1 MSHDLL
7 EMTPLATAPPAPALA
22 SLLHNLLAPPPA
34 ASTDGYAF
42 EAALCQIE
50 SQSPSVR
57 PATGE
62 PAATQPQREAAALAA
77 RARLLARLLGDV
89 SRHLD
94 AEDARVLYA
103 TAARVAGE
111 LIAGFG
117 PSASTVASDPALS
130 PADRMAAVMAA
141 AEARLLA
148 EAIGVV
154 RDRLQTGAR
163 CPGERPTR
171 AALAGRKLS

>member
-1 MSHDLL
+1 MPHKHHHT
-7 EMTPLATAPPAPALA
+7 TPTTPSPAPALA
-22 SLLHNLLAPPPA
+22 SLLHDLLAPAPVE
-34 ASTDGYAF
+34 STAGYAF

-50 SQSPSVR
+50 SLSPVVR
-57 PATGE
+57 PAAGD
-62 PAATQPQREAAALAA
+62 PANGSQAQREAAALAA
-77 RARLLARLLGDV
+77 RARHLARLLADV

-111 LIAGFG
+111 LVAGFG
-117 PSASTVASDPALS
+117 PSASEVASDPALS
-130 PADRMAAVMAA
+130 PADRTAAMMAA

-154 RDRLQTGAR
+154 RDRLPSAPRRRSGR
-163 CPGERPTR
+163 
-171 AALAGRKLS
+171 RKLVA

>member
-1 MSHDLL
+1 MPHKRHH
-7 EMTPLATAPPAPALA
+7 TTQTASPPPPVPALA
-22 SLLHNLLAPPPA
+22 SLLHDLLAPTPVE
-34 ASTDGYAF
+34 STVGYAF

-50 SQSPSVR
+50 SQSPAVR
-57 PATGE
+57 PAAGD
-62 PAATQPQREAAALAA
+62 AANGSKAQREAAALAA
-77 RARLLARLLGDV
+77 RARHLARLLADV

-111 LIAGFG
+111 LITGFG
-117 PSASTVASDPALS
+117 PSATEVASDPALS
-130 PADRMAAVMAA
+130 PADRTAAMMAA

-154 RDRLQTGAR
+154 RDRLQTAPRRHGGR
-163 CPGERPTR
+163 
-171 AALAGRKLS
+171 RKLVA